1 MSLDG
6 TVRSSAREFCDVN
19 SKRPRS
25 YWDFESFNIEW
36 TQPEHCEIVL
46 KIGRGRYSEVFEA
59 FNCKDNKRCVVK
71 FLKPVKRKKIKREI
85 KILLNLRG
93 GPNIVRLLETCR
105 AEDDISRTPALIF
118 EYVDA
123 TDFKCL
129 YPSLTDSDVRYY
141 IYQLLRALRYAH
153 SMGIMHRDVKP
164 PNVMIDHSKRQLRL
178 IDWGL
183 AEFYHK
189 HQKYNV
195 RVASRYFKGPE
206 LLVVYQYYD
215 YSLDLWA
222 VGCVLAGMIFR
233 KEPFFQGRNN
243 NDQLVKVV
251 KVLGTNDLFKYLRK
265 YNLSLAEVFDGVLT
279 TDRLPKKPW
288 FKMVNRENRQYINSE
303 SLDLVDKLLRY
314 DHAER
319 LTATEAMAHPYFK
332 DTHSKY
338 LTEYNSIVV
347 EKNHV
352 S

>member
-1 MSLDG
+1 MSLTE
-6 TVRSSAREFCDVN
+6 TVKSFAREFSDVN

-25 YWDFESFNIEW
+25 YWDFESLNIQW
-36 TQPEHCEIVL
+36 SQTDNFEIVL

-59 FNCKDNKRCVVK
+59 FNCKDNERCVVK

-85 KILLNLRG
+85 KILQNLCG
-93 GPNIVRLLETCR
+93 GPNIVRLVDTCK
-105 AEDDISRTPALIF
+105 DSISQTPALIF
-118 EYVDA
+118 EYIEA
-123 TDFKCL
+123 TDFKSL
-129 YPSLTDSDVRYY
+129 YPSLADSDIRYY

-164 PNVMIDHSKRQLRL
+164 PNVMIDHEKRKLRL

-215 YSLDLWA
+215 YSLDMWA
-222 VGCVLAGMIFR
+222 VGCVLAGMIFG

-251 KVLGTNDLFKYLRK
+251 KVLGTHDLFKYLRR

-288 FKMVNRENRQYINSE
+288 NKMVNRENKHYINSD

-314 DHAER
+314 DHTER

-332 DTHSKY
+332 DTHSQY
-338 LTEYNSIVV
+338 LKEYNSLVV

>member
-1 MSLDG
+1 MSLNG
-6 TVRSSAREFCDVN
+6 TVRSSAREFSDVN

-36 TQPEHCEIVL
+36 TQPEDCEIVL

-85 KILLNLRG
+85 KILQNLRG

-129 YPSLTDSDVRYY
+129 YPSLTDLDVRYY

-164 PNVMIDHSKRQLRL
+164 PNVMIDHAKRQLRL

-265 YNLSLAEVFDGVLT
+265 YNLSLAEIFDGVLT

-288 FKMVNRENRQYINSE
+288 MKMVNRENKHYINSE